1 MSGLSGPRNTRLAH
15 LEISNYTIYI
25 YIYKERKR

>member
-1 MSGLSGPRNTRLAH
+1 MSGLSGPRNARLVH
-15 LEISNYTIYI
+15 LEISNYTL

>member
-25 YIYKERKR
+25 YKERKR